1 MKRFLVFFFFI
12 FFIPTL
18 LSGGD
23 LYEEQLDKGLEN
35 SDAYSYFLIEKSR
48 ADPAKAK
55 EMLLAALRYSPE
67 LPAVYFELSK
77 VSFSFSTEGI
87 FQAFAYMTRGV
98 EAYTKNFWWSFMAA
112 GSLFMSFIISFV
124 ISVIIIVLVRLFKD
138 LSLLSHDIME
148 QKTRVFLLLILISAL
163 TGPLLFVGGLLII
176 LGLYMKTRDKA
187 VVYLYLVF
195 LLFLPLVLKTSS
207 MFLSLPSSDVLK
219 AVVLVNESKDNRY
232 ALSVLENAKDDVAL
246 FSYALALKREGGYD
260 KAITIYSNLIS
271 EKPDPKVYNNLANCY
286 FAKNDMEM
294 AKQLYEKA
302 VQMKSL
308 VSAYYNLSQVSRVTL
323 DLGKGEEYFLSAQRL
338 DSDAVSRFQAIFGH
352 NPNRFVIDE
361 VLSTSDLLRYAV
373 GRTIKVLPF
382 GLSTIPLIFVPF
394 ITFFFGLLFYIL
406 DSRMKQRAYKCQKCG
421 TVLCTKCEKKIL
433 WGHMCPQCYKTL
445 VNLHELD
452 ARERITRLQTVY
464 EHQKRRRRIMNILSF
479 LIPGFSQIYAGDI
492 LRGLLF
498 LWSFLFFLF
507 VFVVSSMFIAGVPY
521 SSHTWLNWGS
531 IALLV
536 IVYFVSNIMT
546 RGRLAKGWL

>member
-87 FQAFAYMTRGV
+87 FKTFAYMVKGI
-98 EAYTKNFWWSFMAA
+98 EAYTKNFWWFFMAA
-112 GSLFMSFIISFV
+112 GSLFISFILSFV
-124 ISVIIIVLVRLFKD
+124 ISIIIIVLVRLFRD
-138 LSLLSHDIME
+138 LPLLSHDIME
-148 QKTRVFLLLILISAL
+148 QKTKVLLLLLLLSAL
-163 TGPLLFVGGLLII
+163 TGPLLFIGGLLII

-187 VVYLYLVF
+187 VVYLYLLF
-195 LLFLPLVLKTSS
+195 LLFLPLVFKTSS
-207 MFLSLPSSDVLK
+207 MFFSLPSSDVLK
-219 AVVLVNESKDNRY
+219 AVVLVNESKDNKY
-232 ALSVLENAKDDVAL
+232 ALSILKNANDDVAL
-246 FSYALALKREGGYD
+246 FSYGLALKREGRYD
-260 KAITIYSNLIS
+260 EAITIYSKLIS
-271 EKPDPKVYNNLANCY
+271 EKPDPKVYSNLANCY
-286 FAKNDMEM
+286 FAKNDTEM

-302 VQMKSL
+302 IQTKSL
-308 VSAYYNLSQVSRVTL
+308 VSAYYNLSQVSRMTL
-323 DLGKGEEYFLSAQRL
+323 DLERGEEYFLSAQRL

-421 TVLCTKCEKKIL
+421 IVLCTKCEKKIP
-433 WGHMCPQCYKTL
+433 WGNMCPQCYKTL
-445 VNLHELD
+445 VKLHELD

-479 LIPGFSQIYAGDI
+479 SIPGFSQIYAGDI

-546 RGRLAKGWL
+546 RRRLAKGWL